1 MTVVGAGRASEILDL
16 GDGRVLRRFKAGG
29 RPEREALVMRHDAAH
44 GFPVPRVDEVRPDAL
59 VLEQIRGPT
68 MFEDL
73 RRRPW
78 KLRSHAALL
87 ARLHDGLHAISAP
100 SELGDGRLLHMDFHP
115 ENVILSP
122 SGPVVIDRANA
133 RAGDPRARRRDG
145 LGDRV
150 VERRPAARLFL
161 RRFLRRFDLDETRRA
176 LPAAAEL
183 RIADRNVTDEER
195 TRVRRLLAGQHGVA
209 GSD

>member
-1 MTVVGAGRASEILDL
+1 MRVVGAGRASEILDL

-29 RPEREALVMRHDAAH
+29 RPEREALVMRHAAAH

-59 VLEQIRGPT
+59 VLEQIQGPT

-87 ARLHDGLHAISAP
+87 ARLHDGLHAIPAP

-122 SGPVVIDRANA
+122 SGPVVIDWANA
-133 RAGDPRARRRDG
+133 RAGDPALDVALVWVIGWSSGG
-145 LGDRV
+145 LR
-150 VERRPAARLFL
+150 ARLFL
-161 RRFLRRFDLDETRRA
+161 RPFLRRFDVDETRRA

-195 TRVRRLLAGQHGVA
+195 TRVRRLLARQHGVA
-209 GSD
+209 GAD